1 MSISGKH
8 FADISNLLKNETAIV
23 LDSGKEY
30 LVEARLAL
38 IAREEGFANLDDL
51 IDRVLTTHDLKLR
64 KRILWALTTN
74 ETSFF
79 RDLAPFDALKT
90 VILPE
95 LIEKRASTKTLTIWS
110 AACSTGQEPYSIA
123 LIIRET
129 FPQLSSWKIRIIGSD
144 VNSQVVSKARTGEF
158 SALEVNRGLPASYL
172 VKYFEQQGPM
182 FRLKK
187 EVSSL
192 VEFHDLNLIKTWP
205 FSGVDVMFLR
215 NVLIYFDVETK
226 QEIFKKVRKCLA
238 PDGYL
243 FLGAAETPHRID
255 DSFTKVAIKTATI
268 YQPGSSKSET
278 TPWGE
283 AAETRRP
290 V

>member
-8 FADISNLLKNETAIV
+8 FAEISTLLKNETAIV
-23 LDSGKEY
+23 LDAGKEY

-38 IAREEGFANLDDL
+38 IAREEGFANLEEL
-51 IDRVLTTHDLKLR
+51 IDRVLISHDQKLR

-90 VILPE
+90 SILPQ
-95 LIEKRASTKTLTIWS
+95 LIAKRASTKTLTIWS

-123 LIIRET
+123 LIIRES
-129 FPQLSSWKIRIIGSD
+129 FPQLSSWKVRIIGSD
-144 VNSQVVSKARTGEF
+144 VNSQVVAKARSGEY

-172 VKYFEQQGPM
+172 VKYFEQHGPM
-182 FRLKK
+182 FRLKQD
-187 EVSSL
+187 VSSL

-215 NVLIYFDVETK
+215 NVLIYFDLETK
-226 QEIFKKVRKCLA
+226 QEIFKKVRKCLS

-255 DSFTKVAIKTATI
+255 ESFHKVAIKTATI
-268 YQPGSSKSET
+268 YQPVPSKPET
-278 TPWGE
+278 SVQGASGE
-283 AAETRRP
+283 IRRP
-290 V
+290 I

>member
-1 MSISGKH
+1 
-8 FADISNLLKNETAIV
+8 
-23 LDSGKEY
+23 
-30 LVEARLAL
+30 
-38 IAREEGFANLDDL
+38 
-51 IDRVLTTHDLKLR
+51 
-64 KRILWALTTN
+64 
-74 ETSFF
+74 
-79 RDLAPFDALKT
+79 
-90 VILPE
+90 
-95 LIEKRASTKTLTIWS
+95 
-110 AACSTGQEPYSIA
+110 
-123 LIIRET
+123 
-129 FPQLSSWKIRIIGSD
+129 
-144 VNSQVVSKARTGEF
+144 
-158 SALEVNRGLPASYL
+158 
-172 VKYFEQQGPM
+172 M

>member
-8 FADISNLLKNETAIV
+8 FADISTLLKNETAIV
-23 LDSGKEY
+23 LDAGKEY
-30 LVEARLAL
+30 LVEARLSL
-38 IAREEGFANLDDL
+38 VAREEGFASLEEL
-51 IDRVLTTHDLKLR
+51 IDRVLTTHDLRLR

-79 RDLAPFDALKT
+79 RDRAPFDALKT
-90 VILPE
+90 TILPE
-95 LIEKRASTKTLTIWS
+95 LIERRASTKTLTIWS

-123 LIIRET
+123 LIIRES
-129 FPQLSSWKIRIIGSD
+129 FPQLSSWKIRVIGSD
-144 VNSQVVSKARTGEF
+144 VNSQVVAKARTGEY

-172 VKYFEQQGPM
+172 IKYFEQQGPM
-182 FRLKK
+182 FRLKQ

-192 VEFHDLNLIKTWP
+192 VEFHDLNLIKMWP

-226 QEIFKKVRKCLA
+226 QEIFKKVRKCLS

-255 DSFTKVAIKTATI
+255 ESFHRVAINTATI
-268 YQPGSSKSET
+268 YQPVNSKLEAVT
-278 TPWGE
+278 WGTVG
-283 AAETRRP
+283 ETRRP